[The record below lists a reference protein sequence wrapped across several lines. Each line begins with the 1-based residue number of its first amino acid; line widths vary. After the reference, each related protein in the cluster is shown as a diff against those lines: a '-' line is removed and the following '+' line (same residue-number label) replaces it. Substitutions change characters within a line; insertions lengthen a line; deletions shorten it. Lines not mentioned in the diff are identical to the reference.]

1 MKNRFLLLGLFLL
14 PALLSAQY
22 EQKIS
27 VNLSAGGFKT
37 FGNKY
42 NEETGPMQMPNYKV
56 GFAANGG
63 IQFKIGEH
71 FSVSAEFGI
80 MMTNLWNYKT
90 PDKDNW
96 LYWTIDDT
104 TTWQVLAEGEDY
116 LDLRNYS
123 ISVKPK
129 YYLGPGKKLNPYF
142 YTGVN
147 INWTGAWFENNLW
160 AAQKKLGLL
169 APEDTEPYN
178 DNLENSFGIGLNP
191 GFGIEFS
198 PGDQFHFY
206 FETGYYLISLQKE
219 NFKDPAREENFNAV
233 LFQVGLRLNFIKSK
247 EL

>member
-1 MKNRFLLLGLFLL
+1 MKYRFLLLGLFLL
-14 PALLSAQY
+14 PELLSAQY

-42 NEETGPMQMPNYKV
+42 NEETGPRQMPNYKM

-71 FSVSAEFGI
+71 LSLSADFGI

-104 TTWQVLAEGEDY
+104 ITGAVLEEGEDY

-123 ISVKPK
+123 LSVKPK
-129 YYLGPGKKLNPYF
+129 YYLSHGKKWNPYF
-142 YTGVN
+142 FTGLN
-147 INWTGAWFENNLW
+147 INWTSAWFENNLW
-160 AAQKKLGLL
+160 AAQFKRGLI
-169 APEDTEPYN
+169 PPDITEPYN

-191 GFGIEFS
+191 GLGIEYS

-206 FETGYYLISLQKE
+206 FETGYYMISLQKE
-219 NFKDPAREENFNAV
+219 NFKDPDREENFNAV
-233 LFQVGLRLNFIKSK
+233 PFQIGLRLNFIKSK